1 MGARPGPEGPR
12 ASGARRD
19 PCLRRGHAPHGLSR
33 ALARGLMRFRFKPT
47 PDQRA
52 ALRRQMVQL
61 ERPEAALDLLGP
73 WLPAGFRAA
82 SASCT
87 LAGAH
92 ADRFVLRL
100 DVASETGETRAYAL
114 KVYSDDFGA
123 DVWAHGQALAARQR
137 PDQDGLSEPLC
148 YLPQERMLVSP
159 WVAGTFLSGIVNE
172 AKIDLLRRA
181 ALLAAALH
189 RLNIAPEPPTS
200 VEMLLADTR
209 GRVERTG
216 RRWPAHDALVAPLLT
231 ALEQAAALLDPAD
244 PAPVHGDMAGGQFVW
259 TGERLVLLDLD
270 MFGYTDPA
278 YDVGHFLAQLERRCL
293 WDRTLPEHAAGWLT
307 AFRDAYLAAL
317 PQVSPRNI
325 AFYQGL
331 TLVRKIYTVCRKQPP
346 DGAALI
352 PRLAQ
357 RARVALEDVIGAEQ
371 RR

>member
-1 MGARPGPEGPR
+1 
-12 ASGARRD
+12 
-19 PCLRRGHAPHGLSR
+19 
-33 ALARGLMRFRFKPT
+33 MRFRFKPT

-52 ALRRQMVQL
+52 ALHRQMVRL
-61 ERPEAALDLLGP
+61 ERPEAALDLLGR

-82 SASCT
+82 FATCTPASAHT
-87 LAGAH
+87 
-92 ADRFVLRL
+92 DRFVLRL
-100 DVASETGETRAYAL
+100 DVVSETGEARAYAL

-123 DVWAHGQALAARQR
+123 EVWAHGQALAARL
-137 PDQDGLSEPLC
+137 GLC
-148 YLPQERMLVSP
+148 YLPQERMLVSAG
-159 WVAGTFLSGIVNE
+159 VAGTFLSGIVNE

-317 PQVSPRNI
+317 PDVSPRNI
-325 AFYQGL
+325 AFYQSL

-357 RARVALEDVIGAEQ
+357 RAWVALEDVIGAEQ

>member
-1 MGARPGPEGPR
+1 
-12 ASGARRD
+12 
-19 PCLRRGHAPHGLSR
+19 
-33 ALARGLMRFRFKPT
+33 MRFRFKPT

-357 RARVALEDVIGAEQ
+357 SAWVALEDVIGAEQ